1 MNEPGHHEDE
11 PGRHETMSTSPLMP
25 APEACSTSAEPARDP
40 RQPSAAAPAAAV
52 APAAATDSARASA
65 AASPAPR
72 IAVVIGTGGIGGA
85 LAEALRSAA
94 EYDEVVVLGR
104 RSTPAVDLLD
114 EASIAAA
121 ARWLAARGAPELVI
135 DATGI
140 LHGPGMAPEKSWRE
154 LDPATLAQAFAIN
167 AIGPALLMKH
177 FLPLLPR
184 ERRAVFATLSARVG
198 SIGDNRL
205 GGWYAYRASKAALNQ
220 LVRTAAVEL
229 RRSRPQA
236 ICVALHPG
244 TVDTGLS
251 APFAK
256 SGLQVQAPA
265 EAAARLLAV
274 IGRLGPNDSGE
285 FFDHRGEP
293 VPW

>member
-1 MNEPGHHEDE
+1 MNEPGHYEA
-11 PGRHETMSTSPLMP
+11 MSTSPLMP
-25 APEACSTSAEPARDP
+25 APDACSTSAEPASDP
-40 RQPSAAAPAAAV
+40 RQSSAAAAPA
-52 APAAATDSARASA
+52 TDAARASA

-72 IAVVIGTGGIGGA
+72 IAVVIGSGGIGGA

-104 RSTPAVDLLD
+104 RSTPALDLLD
-114 EASIAAA
+114 EASIAAC
-121 ARWLAARGAPELVI
+121 ARWLAARGASELVI

-140 LHGPGMAPEKSWRE
+140 LHGPGMTPEKSWRE

-184 ERRAVFATLSARVG
+184 DRRAVFATLSAKVG

-220 LVRTAAVEL
+220 LVRTASIEL
-229 RRSRPQA
+229 RRNRPQA

-256 SGLQVQAPA
+256 SGLQVQPPA
-265 EAAARLLAV
+265 LAAQRLLTVLA
-274 IGRLGPNDSGE
+274 GLKAEDSGE
-285 FFDHRGEP
+285 FFDYRGERL
-293 VPW
+293 PW

>member
-1 MNEPGHHEDE
+1 
-11 PGRHETMSTSPLMP
+11 MSS
-25 APEACSTSAEPARDP
+25 SAGEPAR
-40 RQPSAAAPAAAV
+40 AGG
-52 APAAATDSARASA
+52 RAEDADGS
-65 AASPAPR
+65 SL
-72 IAVVIGTGGIGGA
+72 AVVVGGSGGVGAA
-85 LAEALRSAA
+85 LVAALRDCPA
-94 EYDEVVVLGR
+94 YDEVLALGR
-104 RSTPAVDLLD
+104 RGSPALDLLD

-121 ARWLAARGAPELVI
+121 AAAVRARGVPTLVF
-135 DATGI
+135 DATGF
-140 LHGPGMAPEKSWRE
+140 LHGGGMEPEKSWRE
-154 LDPATLAQAFAIN
+154 LDPAHLAHAFAIN

-229 RRSRPQA
+229 RRGRPQA

-256 SGLQVQAPA
+256 SGLQVQTPA

-274 IGRLGPNDSGE
+274 IERLGPGDSGE

>member
-1 MNEPGHHEDE
+1 
-11 PGRHETMSTSPLMP
+11 MSS
-25 APEACSTSAEPARDP
+25 SAGEPARAGGWAEDADG
-40 RQPSAAAPAAAV
+40 RSL
-52 APAAATDSARASA
+52 
-65 AASPAPR
+65 
-72 IAVVIGTGGIGGA
+72 AVVVGGSGGVGAA
-85 LAEALRSAA
+85 LVAALRDCPA
-94 EYDEVVVLGR
+94 YDEVLALGR
-104 RSTPAVDLLD
+104 RGSPALDLLD

-121 ARWLAARGAPELVI
+121 AAAVRARGVPTLVF
-135 DATGI
+135 DATGF
-140 LHGPGMAPEKSWRE
+140 LHGGGMEPEKSWRE
-154 LDPATLAQAFAIN
+154 LDPAHLAHAFAIN

-229 RRSRPQA
+229 RRGRPQA

-256 SGLQVQAPA
+256 SGLQVQTPA

-274 IGRLGPNDSGE
+274 IERLGPGDSGE

>member
-1 MNEPGHHEDE
+1 MNEPGHYEA
-11 PGRHETMSTSPLMP
+11 MSTSPLMP
-25 APEACSTSAEPARDP
+25 APDACSTSAEPASDP
-40 RQPSAAAPAAAV
+40 RQSSAAAAAPA
-52 APAAATDSARASA
+52 TDAARASA

-72 IAVVIGTGGIGGA
+72 IAVVIGSGGIGGA

-104 RSTPAVDLLD
+104 RSTPALDLLD
-114 EASIAAA
+114 EASIAAC
-121 ARWLAARGAPELVI
+121 ARWLAARGASELVI

-140 LHGPGMAPEKSWRE
+140 LHGPAIAPEKSWRE

-184 ERRAVFATLSARVG
+184 DRRAVFATLSAKVG

-220 LVRTAAVEL
+220 LVRTASIEL
-229 RRSRPQA
+229 RRNRPQA

-251 APFAK
+251 APFTK

-265 EAAARLLAV
+265 LAAQRLLTVLA
-274 IGRLGPNDSGE
+274 GLKAEDSGQ
-285 FFDHRGEP
+285 FFDYRGEHL
-293 VPW
+293 PW

>member
-1 MNEPGHHEDE
+1 MNEPGHYEA
-11 PGRHETMSTSPLMP
+11 MSTSPLMP
-25 APEACSTSAEPARDP
+25 APDACSTSAEPASDP
-40 RQPSAAAPAAAV
+40 RQSSAAAAPA
-52 APAAATDSARASA
+52 TDAARASA

-72 IAVVIGTGGIGGA
+72 IAVVIGSGGIGGA

-104 RSTPAVDLLD
+104 RSTPALDLLD
-114 EASIAAA
+114 EASIAAC

-140 LHGPGMAPEKSWRE
+140 LHGPAMAPEKSWRE

-184 ERRAVFATLSARVG
+184 DRRAVFATLSAKVG

-220 LVRTAAVEL
+220 FVRTASIEL
-229 RRSRPQA
+229 RRGRPQA

-265 EAAARLLAV
+265 LAAQRLLTVLA
-274 IGRLGPNDSGE
+274 GLKAEDSGQ
-285 FFDHRGEP
+285 FFDYRGEHL
-293 VPW
+293 PW